1 MQTRP
6 ARAAFDIRHD
16 DPRLR
21 YRGAVSLER
30 DPGWTAP
37 WRLPRAEAAL
47 YLPEGGLGR
56 AAMPSG
62 VRVALRTD
70 SASLVCRYQADPAPR
85 LNGPGERARL
95 DVLCD
100 GRRAATVELE
110 THGGDAEFRCEG
122 LPGRMATVELW
133 LPFYHQFR
141 LRGLSV
147 AAGAA
152 LEDDGP
158 GRQPRWVHCGSSI
171 SQGRGAASPSRT
183 WTALVARRAGWDLT
197 SLALGASSCLE
208 PMTARLMR
216 DLPADLLTLCVGAN
230 VQALGSHNR
239 DALVSA
245 LVGFVRTVREGHPT
259 TPFAV
264 MSTITAPERE
274 EVPGP
279 SGLTMRECRAHIRRA
294 VTLLRD
300 HGDTRLHHLH
310 GPEVFG
316 PACTRLMLEPEGSD
330 RLHPAAAGHPVLA
343 SRFTTLLRRAG
354 CVPMPAALCPPSDGA
369 QSHRTAV
376 RAFSSPSLRGT
387 GGSPS
392 SSAARS

>member
-1 MQTRP
+1 MSEGRARLALMHTRTVLTP
-6 ARAAFDIRHD
+6 LGIRHD

-21 YRGAVSLER
+21 YRGAVSLR
-30 DPGWTAP
+30 RGPGWTAP
-37 WRLPRAEAAL
+37 WRLPHEDAAL

-62 VRVALRTD
+62 VRVTLRTD

-85 LNGPGERARL
+85 LNGPEERARL

-110 THGGDAEFRCEG
+110 THGGDAEFRCDG
-122 LPGRMATVELW
+122 LPGQMATVELW

-141 LRGLSV
+141 LCGVSV
-147 AAGAA
+147 DAGATVEREA
-152 LEDDGP
+152 P

-183 WTALVARRAGWDLT
+183 WTALVARRAGWNLT
-197 SLALGASSCLE
+197 SLALGAACCLQ

-216 DLPADLLTLCVGAN
+216 DLPADLLTLCVGVN

-274 EVPGP
+274 RVPGP
-279 SGLTMRECRAHIRRA
+279 SGMTMRECRAHIRRA
-294 VTLLRD
+294 VALLRD
-300 HGDTRLHHLH
+300 HGDTRLHYLH

-343 SRFTTLLRRAG
+343 SRFVTALRRAR
-354 CVPMPAALCPPSDGA
+354 CVP
-369 QSHRTAV
+369 
-376 RAFSSPSLRGT
+376 
-387 GGSPS
+387 
-392 SSAARS
+392 

>member
-6 ARAAFDIRHD
+6 ARASLDASLEIPHD

-21 YRGAVSLER
+21 YRGAVSLR
-30 DPGWTAP
+30 RGPGWTAP
-37 WRLPRAEAAL
+37 WRLPREEAAL

-62 VRVALRTD
+62 VRVTLRTD
-70 SASLVCRYQADPAPR
+70 SSSLVCRYQADPAPT
-85 LNGPGERARL
+85 LNGPEERAHL
-95 DVLCD
+95 DVVCD
-100 GRRAATVELE
+100 GRRTHTVKLE

-133 LPFYHQFR
+133 LPFYHRFR
-141 LRGLSV
+141 LCGLSV
-147 AAGAA
+147 EAGAA
-152 LEDDGP
+152 VAGDDPGP
-158 GRQPRWVHCGSSI
+158 QPRWVHCGSSI

-183 WTALVARRAGWDLT
+183 WTALVARRNGWDLT
-197 SLALGASSCLE
+197 SLALGRSSGLE

-216 DLPADLLTLCVGAN
+216 DLPADLLTLCVGVN
-230 VQALGSHNR
+230 VQALGSHSR

-245 LVGFVRTVREGHPT
+245 LVGFVRTVREGHPA

-279 SGLTMRECRAHIRRA
+279 SGMTMRECRARVRRA

-300 HGDTRLHHLH
+300 HGDTRLHYLH
-310 GPEVFG
+310 GPDVFG
-316 PACTRLMLEPEGSD
+316 PVHTRLMLEAEGSD
-330 RLHPAAAGHPVLA
+330 RLHPAADGHPVLA
-343 SRFTTLLRRAG
+343 SRFSTLLRLAG
-354 CVPMPAALCPPSDGA
+354 CVPTLTAAA
-369 QSHRTAV
+369 E
-376 RAFSSPSLRGT
+376 
-387 GGSPS
+387 
-392 SSAARS
+392 

>member
-1 MQTRP
+1 
-6 ARAAFDIRHD
+6 
-16 DPRLR
+16 
-21 YRGAVSLER
+21 
-30 DPGWTAP
+30 
-37 WRLPRAEAAL
+37 
-47 YLPEGGLGR
+47 
-56 AAMPSG
+56 
-62 VRVALRTD
+62 
-70 SASLVCRYQADPAPR
+70 
-85 LNGPGERARL
+85 
-95 DVLCD
+95 
-100 GRRAATVELE
+100 
-110 THGGDAEFRCEG
+110 
-122 LPGRMATVELW
+122 MATVELW

-141 LRGLSV
+141 LCGLSV
-147 AAGAA
+147 EAGAA
-152 LEDDGP
+152 LESEAP

-279 SGLTMRECRAHIRRA
+279 SGMTMRECRAHIRRA

-300 HGDTRLHHLH
+300 HGDTRLHYLH

-316 PACTRLMLEPEGSD
+316 PACTRLMLEPEGAG

-343 SRFTTLLRRAG
+343 SRFTTLLHRAH
-354 CVPMPAALCPPSDGA
+354 CVPILMTAA
-369 QSHRTAV
+369 Q
-376 RAFSSPSLRGT
+376 
-387 GGSPS
+387 
-392 SSAARS
+392 

>member
-6 ARAAFDIRHD
+6 ASASLDIPHD

-21 YRGAVSLER
+21 YRGAVSLR
-30 DPGWTAP
+30 RGPGWTAP
-37 WRLPRAEAAL
+37 WRLPREEAAL

-56 AAMPSG
+56 AGMPSG
-62 VRVALRTD
+62 VRVTLRTD
-70 SASLVCRYQADPAPR
+70 SPSLGCRYQADPAPT
-85 LNGPGERARL
+85 LNGPEERARL
-95 DVLCD
+95 DVVCD
-100 GRRAATVELE
+100 GRRAGTVELE
-110 THGGDAEFRCEG
+110 THGGDAEFRCDG
-122 LPGRMATVELW
+122 LPGRMAAVELW

-152 LEDDGP
+152 VATSPGP
-158 GRQPRWVHCGSSI
+158 RPRWVHCGSSI

-183 WTALVARRAGWDLT
+183 WTALVARRNGWDLT
-197 SLALGASSCLE
+197 SLALGRSSCLE

-216 DLPADLLTLCVGAN
+216 DLPADLLTLCVGVN

-245 LVGFVRTVREGHPT
+245 LIGFVRTVREGHPT

-279 SGLTMRECRAHIRRA
+279 SGMTMRECRAHIRRA

-300 HGDTRLHHLH
+300 HGDTRLRYLH
-310 GPEVFG
+310 GPDAFG
-316 PACTRLMLEPEGSD
+316 PVHTRLMLEAEGSD
-330 RLHPAAAGHPVLA
+330 RLHPAADGHRVLA
-343 SRFTTLLRRAG
+343 SRFSTLLRRAG
-354 CVPMPAALCPPSDGA
+354 CMPILT
-369 QSHRTAV
+369 TAT
-376 RAFSSPSLRGT
+376 AE
-387 GGSPS
+387 
-392 SSAARS
+392 